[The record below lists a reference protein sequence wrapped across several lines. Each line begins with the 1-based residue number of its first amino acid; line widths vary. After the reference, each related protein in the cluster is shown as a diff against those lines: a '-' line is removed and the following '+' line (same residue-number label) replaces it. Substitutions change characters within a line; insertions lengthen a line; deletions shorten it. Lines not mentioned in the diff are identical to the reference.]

1 MKLEEFYNELIDV
14 SDKWFP
20 IGRLLGIDE
29 NNLKSF
35 ESECSDENARLEKC
49 LNVWLETTSDCSWES
64 LVSALEDSSVDKLK
78 LAEKLREKYCPLF
91 TQKGALNSYCYNNMY
106 TNRVT

>member
-20 IGRLLGIDE
+20 IGRLLGIDD

-35 ESECSDENARLEKC
+35 ESECSDENVRLEKC

-64 LVSALEDSSVDKLK
+64 LVSALEDSSVDKLI
-78 LAEKLREKYCPLF
+78 LAEKLREKYCPHF
-91 TQKGALNSYCYNNMY
+91 TQKGVLNFELLLLAQY
-106 TNRVT
+106 